1 MRLPG
6 ILPWPLL
13 GGKMLL
19 AAEFGTGQVLW
30 SILWFFLFVM
40 WISLVFSVFGDIMRS
55 EMSGWSKALWAFGI
69 VFLPFLGV
77 FLYLIVNGGKM
88 GERSVQAAQVQQDA
102 MDGYIRDVA
111 STGASDELSKLADLH
126 TAGKLTDSEY
136 TAAKAKVL
144 AG

>member
-1 MRLPG
+1 
-6 ILPWPLL
+6 
-13 GGKMLL
+13 MLL

-55 EMSGWSKALWAFGI
+55 EMSGWSKALWTFAI

-88 GERSVQAAQVQQDA
+88 GERSVEAAEAQQEA
-102 MDGYIRDVA
+102 VDGYIRDVA
-111 STGASDELSKLADLH
+111 STSASDELSKLADLH